1 MSGSGS
7 QSGMFDDALE
17 LEMFDMVAEDLIH
30 GVDIPAILWKK
41 RGGADVDPIYGDF
54 NKELYKGPYEIH
66 ANATDSF
73 SKMLTV
79 DSDAGIEATRESEIW
94 VSRKEC
100 ERVDFGFIES
110 GDIIC
115 FLVERLPS
123 AYYFFIQN
131 AHQTGR
137 LPQGRAFIMW
147 RLEIR
152 YISKFD
158 PEDLVD
164 GEEDAPCIT
173 KNGRRID

>member
-1 MSGSGS
+1 
-7 QSGMFDDALE
+7 MFDDALE
-17 LEMFDMVAEDLIH
+17 LEMFDSVAEDLIH
-30 GVDIPAILWKK
+30 AVDIPALLYKK
-41 RGGADVDPIYGDF
+41 RPGADVDPVHSDF

-66 ANATDSF
+66 ANATEGF
-73 SKMLTV
+73 SKTLTM
-79 DSDAGIEATRESEIW
+79 DSDAGLEAIRESEIW

-100 ERVDFGFIES
+100 ERIDFGFIET
-110 GDIIC
+110 GDIIV
-115 FLVERLPS
+115 FLLERLPS

-158 PEDLVD
+158 PKDLVED
-164 GEEDAPCIT
+164 GEDAPCIT
-173 KNGRRID
+173 RHGRRID